1 MKILQLASC
10 VLAGTVTCTAAQ
22 DRVEV
27 YGIVDAGVTR
37 VSGIRGGTVNQ
48 LSSGIMEGSRFG
60 LRGNE
65 SLGDGYRAIFL
76 MENRLEA
83 DTGTLSNRPPSQGQL
98 PDRATFARYLL
109 PSLSSGQQSALQPVL
124 NQVSAG
130 IGSRIG
136 VNVGSAG
143 PNFFDRQLYV
153 GLVTPVGAVL
163 AGRMYTPGYE
173 LAGTFDAL
181 GTQSALASGQVAAI
195 PYAIDIRVAN
205 ALAYRIQTGG
215 WTASAMV
222 ALDEKSAETG
232 RLLGL
237 MGHYISDDFSLGLAY
252 NTRKNEL
259 GERSLTSLVLG
270 AQLAVGPGRLYGTW
284 VKAQDD
290 HPSAISAIAA
300 QVTPFVGSTLA
311 NVIAN
316 GYQQALKQ
324 DAVLYQIGYK
334 FPIGTHTLY
343 AAYNRYDDRRM
354 SNADVASYGL
364 VYTHALSSRTDI
376 NVAAV
381 RFDNTGLGQAAPG
394 GGGYLGGVTS
404 SAGTDSTSLALG
416 LRHRF

>member
-1 MKILQLASC
+1 VKLPQL
-10 VLAGTVTCTAAQ
+10 VTCALAWAATCTHAQ
-22 DRVEV
+22 NQVEV
-27 YGIVDAGVTR
+27 YGIVDAGITQ
-37 VSGIRGGTVNQ
+37 VSGIRDGTVTQ

-65 SLGDGYRAIFL
+65 ALGDGYRAIFL
-76 MENRLEA
+76 LENRLEA
-83 DTGTLSNRPPSQGQL
+83 DTGGLSNRPPSKSQL

-109 PSLSSGQQSALQPVL
+109 PSLSTAQQSALQPVL

-130 IGSRIG
+130 IGSRVG

-195 PYAIDIRVAN
+195 PYAIDIRIGN
-205 ALAYRIQTGG
+205 ALAYRVQSGP

-222 ALDEKSAETG
+222 GFDEQSAETG
-232 RLLGL
+232 RLLGV
-237 MGHYISDDFSLGLAY
+237 MGHYISDDFAFGLAY
-252 NTRKNEL
+252 NTRENEL

-270 AQLAVGPGRLYGTW
+270 AQLAFGPGRVYGTW

-290 HPSAISAIAA
+290 HPSSISTIAA
-300 QVTPFVGSTLA
+300 QVTPVVGPTLA
-311 NVIAN
+311 NVIAD
-316 GYQQALKQ
+316 GYRQALKQ

-334 FPIGTHTLY
+334 LPIGTHTLY
-343 AAYNRYDDRRM
+343 AAYNRYDDQRA
-354 SNADVASYGL
+354 SNADVASFGL
-364 VYTHALSSRTDI
+364 VYTHALSKRTDI
-376 NVAAV
+376 NLAAV

-404 SAGTDSTSLALG
+404 SAETDSTSLALG